1 MFYNEKQATDACKED
16 PLLIFD
22 FIDAGYKKL
31 VNKLLN
37 SNIVDVNLK
46 DKDNNDVI
54 SNMLI
59 RNWYVLVLKY
69 MKKNKWMINSQN
81 NEGNTFAHI
90 LVTKNYL
97 DVLPIITELK
107 KNKKFVPN
115 IRNKYGETILD
126 KSIHE
131 NYIMTTVKILEDE
144 RFNNI
149 DLVSFKHLYENYIKN
164 NNYGVYSKLNNLE
177 IIVDNLLD
185 KKLRTNM
192 KNLLTLIVNNLEII
206 KEEVSNNRLNLLD
219 SLVNNYIEGL
229 IS

>member
-1 MFYNEKQATDACKED
+1 MFYNEKQAIDACKEN

-22 FIDAGYKKL
+22 FINYGYKEV

-37 SNIVDVNLK
+37 SNISDINLK
-46 DKDNNDVI
+46 DRDNNDII

-59 RNWYVLVLKY
+59 KNWYDLVLKY
-69 MKKNKWMINSQN
+69 MKKSSWMINSQN

-90 LVTKNYL
+90 LVTKKYL

-107 KNKKFVPN
+107 KNKNFIPN
-115 IRNKYGETILD
+115 IRNKHGETILD

-164 NNYGVYSKLNNLE
+164 NSYGVYAKLNNLE

-185 KKLRTNM
+185 KKLRANM

-206 KEEVSNNRLNLLD
+206 KEEVSKNRLNLLD
-219 SLVNNYIEGL
+219 SLVNSYIDGI